1 MEARKFKLQQFSRTA
16 RYLHS
21 VKSVATTV
29 IGTFISASLAKMT
42 PDPPPYHLKV
52 SDPSRDLQSERSM
65 VQQPLEEAEG
75 RYLAARWPES
85 TTKAG
90 TDPRHEEELTGPQ
103 P

>member
-1 MEARKFKLQQFSRTA
+1 
-16 RYLHS
+16 
-21 VKSVATTV
+21 
-29 IGTFISASLAKMT
+29 
-42 PDPPPYHLKV
+42 
-52 SDPSRDLQSERSM
+52 M